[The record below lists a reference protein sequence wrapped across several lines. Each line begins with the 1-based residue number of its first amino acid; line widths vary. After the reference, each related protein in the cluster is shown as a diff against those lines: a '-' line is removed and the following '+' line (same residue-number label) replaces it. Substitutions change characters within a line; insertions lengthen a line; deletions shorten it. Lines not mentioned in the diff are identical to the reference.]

1 MFIKKIGAK
10 SNMKNKLI
18 TEMKEFL
25 KREFTFTRDD
35 IKIIEWTIVIGYSIL
50 FLAIAYVYLFYS

>member
-1 MFIKKIGAK
+1 
-10 SNMKNKLI
+10 MKNKLI